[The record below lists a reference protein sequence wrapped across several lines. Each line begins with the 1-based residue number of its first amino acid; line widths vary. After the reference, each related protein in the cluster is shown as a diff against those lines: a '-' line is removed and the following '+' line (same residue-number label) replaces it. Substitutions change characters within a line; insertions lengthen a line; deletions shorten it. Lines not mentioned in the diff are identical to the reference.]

1 MIETANWLSRQFVRV
16 MKSEQDPVAA
26 LEHTLSIEVPIIT
39 SRQRAMGIF
48 KDGTCF
54 WDSRWVKNNDFHHF
68 SGNEFLQKLAQFVP
82 EYPEKEALDAD
93 EIISRLLPKIEQSQS
108 FVGIIDY
115 NFTYTL
121 IPVIVESHFY
131 GHALVI
137 FDKWDILQS
146 SRLSKAFILFI
157 SIVSLV
163 FGMLISLIY
172 YKSFLIPLRKLVQE
186 SMDLQHTAKLTN
198 TQFPVKSRSDEIG
211 QLGLAFYNAAS
222 TLEEK
227 RIALENFTADIL
239 HELKNPL
246 SAIRNCAEILYQN
259 QTENSKQRFIIE
271 MLQKE
276 SGRIEKLL
284 FEIKEL
290 SSFEKSAQRER
301 SCIPV
306 KVTEEVLE
314 LYSKYKIDVEISLS
328 IETKIALS
336 PEEWA
341 RIIKNLLDNAVD
353 FSPEL
358 GSISLDLKQSDGMIQ
373 LLVSDK
379 GPGFAKGEEIK
390 IFRRFYSLRRTDNS
404 LHSGLGLAIVKSLA
418 ESGDGKVCCENRPP
432 EDESTGA
439 RFIVEMPIVP

>member
-1 MIETANWLSRQFVRV
+1 MTSKMISAIAKILFKFIQFVRKKIFLIFLLNAALIIIPLVGFYSIQNNNYQNIHRLQATMIETANWLSRQFVRV

-163 FGMLISLIY
+163 FGMFISLIY

-186 SMDLQHTAKLTN
+186 SMNLQHTAKLTDS
-198 TQFPVKSRSDEIG
+198 QFPVKSRSDEIG
-211 QLGLAFYNAAS
+211 QLG
-222 TLEEK
+222 
-227 RIALENFTADIL
+227 
-239 HELKNPL
+239 
-246 SAIRNCAEILYQN
+246 
-259 QTENSKQRFIIE
+259 
-271 MLQKE
+271 
-276 SGRIEKLL
+276 
-284 FEIKEL
+284 
-290 SSFEKSAQRER
+290 
-301 SCIPV
+301 
-306 KVTEEVLE
+306 
-314 LYSKYKIDVEISLS
+314 
-328 IETKIALS
+328 
-336 PEEWA
+336 
-341 RIIKNLLDNAVD
+341 
-353 FSPEL
+353 
-358 GSISLDLKQSDGMIQ
+358 
-373 LLVSDK
+373 
-379 GPGFAKGEEIK
+379 
-390 IFRRFYSLRRTDNS
+390 
-404 LHSGLGLAIVKSLA
+404 
-418 ESGDGKVCCENRPP
+418 
-432 EDESTGA
+432 
-439 RFIVEMPIVP
+439 